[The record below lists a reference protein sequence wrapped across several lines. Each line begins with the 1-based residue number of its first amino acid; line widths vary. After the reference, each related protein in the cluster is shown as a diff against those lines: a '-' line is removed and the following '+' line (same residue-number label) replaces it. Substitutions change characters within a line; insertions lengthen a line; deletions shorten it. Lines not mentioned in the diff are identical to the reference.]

1 MVAKYCWNVEDAPK
15 DALGDVEEGLRY
27 IDSLKTAPSVQ
38 KFEIAVQAGLVLSS
52 MDAQLHKSW
61 DLLIEKKVDCR
72 CCSSHNSRRGIHP
85 VHSNHPV
92 LNFAQKLF
100 SPLR

>member
-15 DALGDVEEGLRY
+15 DALGDVEEGLRC

-52 MDAQLHKSW
+52 SDALLRKSW
-61 DLLIEKKVDCR
+61 EFAFKKIDTA
-72 CCSSHNSRRGIHP
+72 GIHP
-85 VHSNHPV
+85 VRFNHPV
-92 LNFAQKLF
+92 QHFARKHF
-100 SPLR
+100 SSFQWRSNLP

>member
-15 DALGDVEEGLRY
+15 DALGDVEEGLRC

-52 MDAQLHKSW
+52 SDALLRKSW
-61 DLLIEKKVDCR
+61 EFAFKKIDTA
-72 CCSSHNSRRGIHP
+72 GILP
-85 VHSNHPV
+85 VPSNHPV
-92 LNFAQKLF
+92 QHFARKHF
-100 SPLR
+100 SSFQWRSNLP